1 MYKEVIRMT
10 YVIIAFACIKRKKR
24 QWEGCLMSNRHESRV
39 GAQPPTSFDVAKRAG
54 VSQSTVSLVLNGK
67 TAGRVSPRTQ
77 ETVLRVA
84 HELGYQPSM
93 AARTLRLG
101 RTHVAALIIPDVS
114 NPVFAAVLQGAE
126 QAARLR
132 DYTVVQVSTGNDT
145 DWQQRIV
152 HALATRSI
160 DGFILCSLDLPESV
174 HLDLLRGNAVIV
186 DGSSPAFPSLL
197 LDIEYGASAALRHL
211 LGLGHRRIAHLAAHI
226 DVETFRV
233 RQRVYERMLSEAG
246 IPLRSDHQATAGVDL
261 EESCSAAFDLLRSP
275 EPPTAIFCDDDL
287 MAAGVY
293 KAARKLHVRVPA
305 DLSIVGF
312 CDGLVAQL
320 LDPPLTTVTIPMQEL
335 GRRAME
341 LLLSGL
347 EMELPPFVETI
358 SLDFVVRE
366 STAPPREDPMLR

>member
-1 MYKEVIRMT
+1 
-10 YVIIAFACIKRKKR
+10 
-24 QWEGCLMSNRHESRV
+24 MSNRHESRA

-77 ETVLRVA
+77 EAVLRIA
-84 HELGYQPSM
+84 QELGYQPSM

-233 RQRVYERMLSEAG
+233 RQRVYERILSEAG
-246 IPLRSDHQATAGVDL
+246 IPLRADYQATAGVDL
-261 EESCSAAFDLLRSP
+261 EESCSAAFDLLRTP

-293 KAARKLHVRVPA
+293 KAARKLHVRMPA

-320 LDPPLTTVTIPMQEL
+320 LDPPLTTVTIPMQDL

-347 EMELPPFVETI
+347 ETELPPFVETI

-366 STAPPREDPMLR
+366 STAPPREDPLLR

>member
-1 MYKEVIRMT
+1 
-10 YVIIAFACIKRKKR
+10 
-24 QWEGCLMSNRHESRV
+24 
-39 GAQPPTSFDVAKRAG
+39 
-54 VSQSTVSLVLNGK
+54 
-67 TAGRVSPRTQ
+67 
-77 ETVLRVA
+77 
-84 HELGYQPSM
+84 
-93 AARTLRLG
+93 
-101 RTHVAALIIPDVS
+101 
-114 NPVFAAVLQGAE
+114 
-126 QAARLR
+126 
-132 DYTVVQVSTGNDT
+132 
-145 DWQQRIV
+145 V

-246 IPLRSDHQATAGVDL
+246 IPLRADYQATAGVDL

-320 LDPPLTTVTIPMQEL
+320 LDPPLTTVTIPMQDL

-347 EMELPPFVETI
+347 EMELPTFVETI

-366 STAPPREDPMLR
+366 STAPPREDPLLR

>member
-1 MYKEVIRMT
+1 MPEEKQ
-10 YVIIAFACIKRKKR
+10 AR
-24 QWEGCLMSNRHESRV
+24 Q
-39 GAQPPTSFDVAKRAG
+39 GASIQLPTSFDVAKRAG

-67 TAGRVSPRTQ
+67 TAGRVSQRTQ
-77 ETVLRVA
+77 ETVLQCAR
-84 HELGYQPSM
+84 ELGYQPSM
-93 AARTLRLG
+93 AARTLGIG

-126 QAARLR
+126 QAARQR
-132 DYTVVQVSTGNDT
+132 DYTVVQVSTGNDA

-197 LDIEYGASAALRHL
+197 LDIEYGASAALQHL

-246 IPLRSDHQATAGVDL
+246 IPPPPDFPATAGDAL
-261 EESCSAAFDLLRSP
+261 EESCSPAFHP
-275 EPPTAIFCDDDL
+275 PPHPQPPTPIFCDDDL
-287 MAAGVY
+287 MAARVY
-293 KAARKLHVRVPA
+293 KATKKLHVRVPA
-305 DLSIVGF
+305 HLPNLGF
-312 CDGLVAQL
+312 CAWLVA
-320 LDPPLTTVTIPMQEL
+320 
-335 GRRAME
+335 
-341 LLLSGL
+341 
-347 EMELPPFVETI
+347 
-358 SLDFVVRE
+358 
-366 STAPPREDPMLR
+366 

>member
-1 MYKEVIRMT
+1 
-10 YVIIAFACIKRKKR
+10 
-24 QWEGCLMSNRHESRV
+24 
-39 GAQPPTSFDVAKRAG
+39 
-54 VSQSTVSLVLNGK
+54 
-67 TAGRVSPRTQ
+67 
-77 ETVLRVA
+77 
-84 HELGYQPSM
+84 M

-132 DYTVVQVSTGNDT
+132 DYTVVQVSTGNDN

-347 EMELPPFVETI
+347 EMELPPFVETVP
-358 SLDFVVRE
+358 LDFVVRE
-366 STAPPREDPMLR
+366 STAPPREDPLLR

>member
-1 MYKEVIRMT
+1 
-10 YVIIAFACIKRKKR
+10 
-24 QWEGCLMSNRHESRV
+24 
-39 GAQPPTSFDVAKRAG
+39 
-54 VSQSTVSLVLNGK
+54 
-67 TAGRVSPRTQ
+67 
-77 ETVLRVA
+77 
-84 HELGYQPSM
+84 M

-126 QAARLR
+126 QAARQR
-132 DYTVVQVSTGNDT
+132 DYTVVQVSTGNDA

-160 DGFILCSLDLPESV
+160 DGFILCALDLPESI
-174 HLDLLRGNAVIV
+174 HLELLRGNAVIV
-186 DGSSPAFPSLL
+186 DGFSPAFPSLL
-197 LDIEYGASAALRHL
+197 LDIEYGASAAMQHL
-211 LGLGHRRIAHLAAHI
+211 LVLGHRRIAHLAAHI

-246 IPLRSDHQATAGVDL
+246 IPLRADRQATAGVDL
-261 EESCSAAFDLLRSP
+261 EESCNAALDLLRRP

-287 MAAGVY
+287 MAAGAY
-293 KAARKLHVRVPA
+293 KAARKLHVHVPA

-320 LDPPLTTVTIPMQEL
+320 LDPPLTTVAIPMQEL

-347 EMELPPFVETI
+347 ETELPPFVETV

-366 STAPPREDPMLR
+366 STAPPREDPVLR